1 MFGLAPLSPWVWL
14 IVGAVLA
21 AGELLMP
28 GVFLLWFGLAALVTA
43 AVSAA
48 ILPDTAGI
56 SVQLLVFAAAAV
68 VSVAAGW
75 LSWHRSHPQSDTDA
89 ERARQPDEELGD
101 RRRFV
106 IGRSGVV
113 EEAIRA
119 GHGRVRLGDGSWA
132 ATGPDLATG
141 TPVTV
146 VAVHGT
152 VLRVIAL
159 DNPDAHH

>member
-1 MFGLAPLSPWVWL
+1 MFGLAPLSPWIWL
-14 IVGAVLA
+14 IIGAVLA

-43 AVSAA
+43 GVSATV
-48 ILPDTAGI
+48 LPDTAGL
-56 SVQLLVFAAAAV
+56 SVQMLVFAAAAV

-75 LSWHRSHPQSDTDA
+75 LSWHRSHPQQNTDA
-89 ERARQPDEELGD
+89 VGARQPDEELGD

-113 EEAIRA
+113 EEAIRS
-119 GHGRVRLGDGSWA
+119 GRGRVRLGDGSWS

-146 VAVHGT
+146 VAMDGT
-152 VLRVIAL
+152 VLQVVASDRRSG
-159 DNPDAHH
+159 